1 MKEGTIL
8 NQRQAEYLS
17 SVESACVATLELVR
31 MAIEDYPRND
41 EKEILEYFKEN
52 HNRMM
57 GYLNGIYSLMDCSV
71 NILESREFF

>member
-8 NQRQAEYLS
+8 TQRQAEYIS
-17 SVESACVATLELVR
+17 SVESACIATLGFAR
-31 MAIEDYPRND
+31 MAIEEYPRND

-52 HNRMM
+52 HDRMM

-71 NILESREFF
+71 NILESREF